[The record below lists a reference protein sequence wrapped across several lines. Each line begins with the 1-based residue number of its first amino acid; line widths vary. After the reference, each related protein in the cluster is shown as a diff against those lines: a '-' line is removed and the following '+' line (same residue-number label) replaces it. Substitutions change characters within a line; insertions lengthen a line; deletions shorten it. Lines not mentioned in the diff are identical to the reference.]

1 MSMLACARRRVQS
14 VLPRP
19 FAFSTVLPRQDAENP
34 TVNSSAMND
43 LTTILDTT
51 GDVVSPIIPG
61 MSNSDQS
68 V

>member
-19 FAFSTVLPRQDAENP
+19 FAFSTTQDAQ
-34 TVNSSAMND
+34 NSVDAMEV
-43 LTTILDTT
+43 LTTMLKKQGET
-51 GDVVSPIIPG
+51 VSPIIPG
-61 MSNSDQS
+61 SHNDQS

>member
-19 FAFSTVLPRQDAENP
+19 FAFSTTVPKQDAEN
-34 TVNSSAMND
+34 S
-43 LTTILDTT
+43 TTKELESILRDTA
-51 GDVVSPIIPG
+51 DRVSPVIPG
-61 MSNSDQS
+61 MSQSDQS